1 MFYMFCSARAGCIS
15 VLLMRQMGGSR
26 RIFLALAGHA
36 VIIENMILPT
46 RWRDLMAR
54 SNHSSQAWLG
64 QWWKLTRLGALL
76 LLLALTPSSYRG
88 TDRLVLARHVYKN
101 TAPIM
106 MGFTLLCALISLVL
120 TRIVITTALSYGLTQ
135 YALQVVIRVLVLE
148 LIPLTAALFVALRC
162 TIPDGAELAELQARG
177 DLNALRRLGV
187 NPIAREVLPRVMA
200 GIFSTVT
207 LAVLSCVVAL
217 LVAYAAIYGFNVA
230 GFAGYTRLFGQ
241 VFTPAVTLIFVM
253 KTLLFSLAVSLIP
266 MASALYGSAINYT
279 RTSAEMRGLVRMF
292 AIILLIEVLSLVG
305 NYY

>member
-1 MFYMFCSARAGCIS
+1 MLVTRAH
-15 VLLMRQMGGSR
+15 L
-26 RIFLALAGHA
+26 HA
-36 VIIENMILPT
+36 SYHQNMIFIAP
-46 RWRDLMAR
+46 WRDLLERTNR
-54 SNHSSQAWLG
+54 SAQTWLV
-64 QWWKLTRLGALL
+64 QWWRLAHLGAVLM
-76 LLLALTPSSYRG
+76 LLALSPSSYKRA
-88 TDRLVLARHVYKN
+88 DRLVLARHVYDN

-106 MGFTLLCALISLVL
+106 TSFALLCALISLVL
-120 TRIVITTALSYGLTQ
+120 TRIVTATALSYGLSQ

-162 TIPDGAELAELQARG
+162 TIPDAAELAELKARG
-177 DLNALRRLGV
+177 DLDKLISQGI
-187 NPIAREVLPRVMA
+187 NPVHREVLPRVMA
-200 GIFSTVT
+200 GIFSTIT

-217 LVAYAAIYGFNVA
+217 LVAYATTYGFNLA

-266 MASALYGSAINYT
+266 MASAWYGSTDNNT
-279 RTSAEMRGLVRMF
+279 RSSAEMRGLMRMF

>member
-1 MFYMFCSARAGCIS
+1 LPAWP
-15 VLLMRQMGGSR
+15 
-26 RIFLALAGHA
+26 ALAA
-36 VIIENMILPT
+36 ALTALPVIIKSMLLIAP
-46 RWRDLMAR
+46 WRDRLAR
-54 SNHSSQAWLG
+54 TNRSAMAWLG
-64 QWWKLTRLGALL
+64 QWWKLLYLGAVL
-76 LLLALTPSSYRG
+76 LLLAVSPSSYKRA
-88 TDRLVLARHVYKN
+88 DRLVLARHLYDN

-106 MGFTLLCALISLVL
+106 LGFTLLCALISLVL

-135 YALQVVIRVLVLE
+135 YALQVVIRVLVIE

-177 DLNALRRLGV
+177 DLDKLRRQGI
-187 NPIAREVLPRVMA
+187 NPIHREVLPRVMA
-200 GIFSTVT
+200 GIFSTIT

-217 LVAYAAIYGFNVA
+217 LVAYLEIFGFNLA
-230 GFAGYTRLFGQ
+230 GFAGYTRSFGQ

-266 MASALYGSAINYT
+266 VSSALYGAATDNT

-292 AIILLIEVLSLVG
+292 AVILLIEVLALVG